1 MLVNIISLAVF
12 LLCIYINYKRGFVK
26 SILGFLSFFLAFIIT
41 FSFGSEFSEGFR
53 ETGTG
58 KAMESKIYNITYES
72 LCASDKADADEAI
85 ESLVLPGFIKK
96 EAAERCRDFKSGI
109 YDKISEFLSGRIFVL
124 LCHIILFLALVLI
137 FGVLKLIVPL
147 IFKLP
152 VLKQVNAFLG
162 IGFGAVNG
170 ILWVWVL
177 MLVISLLVN
186 LGDWQWLKAAAD
198 ESFVYNIL
206 YQQSGFLKLFL

>member
-1 MLVNIISLAVF
+1 MLVNIISLIVF

-109 YDKISEFLSGRIFVL
+109 YDKI
-124 LCHIILFLALVLI
+124 LFLALVLI